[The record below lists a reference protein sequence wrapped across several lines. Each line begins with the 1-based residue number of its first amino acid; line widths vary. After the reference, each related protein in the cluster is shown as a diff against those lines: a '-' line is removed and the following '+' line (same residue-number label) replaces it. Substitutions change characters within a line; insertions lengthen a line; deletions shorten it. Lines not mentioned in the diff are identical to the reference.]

1 MNENQP
7 DEFSHVAFYRP
18 STESKLIVK
27 APHPIAD
34 NDGPPDDQI
43 ANWMIEEYPDWIPA
57 FYCNTTERELNG
69 SND

>member
-1 MNENQP
+1 
-7 DEFSHVAFYRP
+7 
-18 STESKLIVK
+18 K